1 MPSYPLNIRRCHHIK
16 INGTQ
21 CGSPALRDENYCFFH
36 MQWRQKSV
44 EINLTVPLESRCVTM
59 PMLEDGNSVQ
69 MALVE
74 VMRLLM
80 TQQIADRTGALLL
93 HALRTAAY
101 NLKRTS
107 FEPGLPTRVVIDRE
121 CVQRRPIGATAWS
134 TVEGREYDEVEDD
147 ELESGEL
154 ENRENED
161 MPCGEDI
168 KRLIDLAATDPEY
181 LEKRANDLRVIQER
195 KELRRFHSGLPLR

>member
-36 MQWRQKSV
+36 LQWRQKSV
-44 EINLTVPLESRCVTM
+44 EINLTVPLESRRVTM

-107 FEPGLPTRVVIDRE
+107 FEPGLPTHVVIDRE

-134 TVEGREYDEVEDD
+134 SIEGREYDELEHDGLEND
-147 ELESGEL
+147 ELENKDGE
-154 ENRENED
+154 
-161 MPCGEDI
+161 CGEDI
-168 KRLIDLAATDPEY
+168 KRLIDLAVTDPEY
-181 LEKRANDLRVIQER
+181 LEKRARDLRVIQER
-195 KELRRFHSGLPLR
+195 KELRRFHTGLPLR

>member
-1 MPSYPLNIRRCHHIK
+1 MPSYPLSIRRCHHIK

-21 CGSPALRDENYCFFH
+21 CGSPALRDENYCYFH
-36 MQWRQKSV
+36 MQWRQKSL
-44 EINLTVPLESRCVTM
+44 EINLTVPIEPGCVTM

-107 FEPGLPTRVVIDRE
+107 FEPGQPTSVVIDRE

-134 TVEGREYDEVEDD
+134 TLAGREYDEVENDD
-147 ELESGEL
+147 A
-154 ENRENED
+154 ENEEPENED
-161 MPCGEDI
+161 GPCGEDI
-168 KRLIDLAATDPEY
+168 KRLIDLVIVDPEY
-181 LEKRANDLRVIQER
+181 LEKRARDLRAKQER
-195 KELRRFHSGLPLR
+195 EELRRFHSGLPLR

>member
-1 MPSYPLNIRRCHHIK
+1 MPSYPPAIRRCHHIK

-21 CGSPALRDENYCFFH
+21 CGSPALRNENYCYFH
-36 MQWRQKSV
+36 MQWRQKSL
-44 EINLTVPLESRCVTM
+44 EINLTVPIEPRCVTM

-107 FEPGLPTRVVIDRE
+107 FEPGLPTHVVIDRD
-121 CVQRRPIGATAWS
+121 CVERRPLGATAWS
-134 TVEGREYDEVEDD
+134 TLEGREYDDIENAEPENDN
-147 ELESGEL
+147 GE
-154 ENRENED
+154 
-161 MPCGEDI
+161 CGEDI
-168 KRLIDLAATDPEY
+168 KRLIDLVIADPEY
-181 LEKRANDLRVIQER
+181 QEKRANDLRVKQER
-195 KELRRFHSGLPLR
+195 EELRRFHAGLALR